1 MPSLEVAAQEIAA
14 PEIAGLEIAD
24 PDGSPACLSGKRESQ
39 LSAGRQ
45 RGVLASSTAAL
56 LNFALLKEVADQPA

>member
-1 MPSLEVAAQEIAA
+1 MPSLEVAAREIAA

-24 PDGSPACLSGKRESQ
+24 GSPACLTGKRESQ

-56 LNFALLKEVADQPA
+56 LHFALLKEVADQPA